1 MYNSARTNRRSRQK
15 ESRLTAEEST
25 SPEPTASEKPA
36 STSASA
42 RRDLLA
48 ELAAAIGENAILEG
62 DKVIVER
69 GESVA
74 LYVHVE
80 TDGNFKLIR
89 WMTASTPTGHPRW
102 REAADLILQPGE
114 SIHTSALGGGYL
126 IEIEQH
132 APTIAA
138 AVKLANDSS
147 AAERI
152 QALAAEFPEAVA
164 LLDPEDVPDYLL
176 PEKSAAQE

>member
-1 MYNSARTNRRSRQK
+1 MYNSLEMNRRSRPK
-15 ESRLTAEEST
+15 ENRLTAEEST

-36 STSASA
+36 ATSAAA
-42 RRDLLA
+42 RRDLLN
-48 ELAAAIGENAILEG
+48 ELAAAIGDNAILEG

-74 LYVHVE
+74 LYIHVE
-80 TDGNFKLIR
+80 PDGTFTLTK
-89 WMTASTPTGHPRW
+89 WMTATTPTGHPRW

-114 SIHTSALGGGYL
+114 SIHTSALGGGFL
-126 IEIEQH
+126 IEIEQR
-132 APTIAA
+132 ASTVAE
-138 AVKLANDSS
+138 AVKLANDAT

-152 QALAAEFPEAVA
+152 QALATEFPEAVA

-176 PEKSAAQE
+176 PEREHS